1 MKLASKAYGKIL
13 ATRKPGEEP
22 VELQEH
28 NRKVKPGRPG
38 HLTEVER
45 FESRLKEKG
54 KIGSS

>member
-1 MKLASKAYGKIL
+1 MSKAYGKIL
-13 ATRKPGEEP
+13 ATKKPGREP

-45 FESRLKEKG
+45 FKSKLKEEVKMA
-54 KIGSS
+54 SS